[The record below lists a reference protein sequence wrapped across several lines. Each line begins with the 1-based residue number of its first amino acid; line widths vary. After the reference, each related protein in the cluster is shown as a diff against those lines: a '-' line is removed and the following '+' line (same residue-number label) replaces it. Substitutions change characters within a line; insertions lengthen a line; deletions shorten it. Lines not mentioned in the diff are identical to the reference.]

1 MQSFIVKSIFL
12 FIIFSNNTFAKDF
25 DNLFMITTEI
35 EAENHD
41 KYIDQS
47 FNSLVFRLLGYKDFE
62 KAKIIKGKYNSKDF
76 LQRYSVVNVKES
88 KFLQA
93 SFDEEIVMKQF
104 AENGVDFI
112 GRNRPVIFLDIQIDN
127 GFNKP
132 FKMESI
138 PYETKFESSIKKVF
152 QDISEKRGLFFEFP
166 QNTINIDKKN
176 YFFDNDNDNDNEYK
190 KYKFD
195 YLDSIIISR
204 SGINNWSINFRN
216 QTLFFENTDEI
227 IKKIKNLFENLSTE
241 YLSDF
246 ILDSSQRIM
255 MMKVTKVS
263 SADKLDN
270 LLDTLDKMISIKEY
284 SITSFKQNEISFSL
298 KIFGTED
305 QFIQTVKTHKDFL
318 LEEYSTELIQASLST
333 I

>member
-25 DNLFMITTEI
+25 DNLFVITAEI
-35 EAENHD
+35 EAGNLD

-47 FNSLVFRLLGYKDFE
+47 FNNLVFRLLGYKDFE

-76 LQRYSVVNVKES
+76 LQRYAVVNVNES

-93 SFDEEIVMKQF
+93 SFDEEIVMNQF

-138 PYETKFESSIKKVF
+138 PYETRFESSIQKVF
-152 QDISEKRGLFFEFP
+152 QDISKKRGLFFEFP
-166 QNTINIDKKN
+166 QNTINIDKQN
-176 YFFDNDNDNDNEYK
+176 YFFENDNDNEYK

-195 YLDSIIISR
+195 YFDSIIISR
-204 SGINNWSINFRN
+204 SGINNWSINFKN

-227 IKKIKNLFENLSTE
+227 IKKIKNLFENLSTD

-270 LLDTLDKMISIKEY
+270 LLDALDKMISIKEY

>member
-25 DNLFMITTEI
+25 DNLFVITAEI
-35 EAENHD
+35 EAGNLD

-47 FNSLVFRLLGYKDFE
+47 FNNLVFRLLGYKDFE

-93 SFDEEIVMKQF
+93 SFDEEIVMNQF

-138 PYETKFESSIKKVF
+138 PYETKFESSIQKVF

-176 YFFDNDNDNDNEYK
+176 YFFENDNDAHQQNH
-190 KYKFD
+190 
-195 YLDSIIISR
+195 
-204 SGINNWSINFRN
+204 
-216 QTLFFENTDEI
+216 Q
-227 IKKIKNLFENLSTE
+227 
-241 YLSDF
+241 
-246 ILDSSQRIM
+246 SS
-255 MMKVTKVS
+255 S
-263 SADKLDN
+263 
-270 LLDTLDKMISIKEY
+270 
-284 SITSFKQNEISFSL
+284 
-298 KIFGTED
+298 
-305 QFIQTVKTHKDFL
+305 
-318 LEEYSTELIQASLST
+318 
-333 I
+333 

>member
-62 KAKIIKGKYNSKDF
+62 KAKIIKGKYDSKDF

-93 SFDEEIVMKQF
+93 SFDEEIVMNQF

-138 PYETKFESSIKKVF
+138 PYETKFESSIQKVF

-176 YFFDNDNDNDNEYK
+176 YFFENDNDNEYK

-195 YLDSIIISR
+195 YFDSIIISR

>member
-25 DNLFMITTEI
+25 DNLFIITTEI
-35 EAENHD
+35 EAENLD

-47 FNSLVFRLLGYKDFE
+47 FNNLVFRLLGYKDFE

-76 LQRYSVVNVKES
+76 LQRYAVVNVKES

-93 SFDEEIVMKQF
+93 SFDEEIVMNQF

-138 PYETKFESSIKKVF
+138 PYETKFESSIQKVF

-176 YFFDNDNDNDNEYK
+176 YFFENDNDYEYK
-190 KYKFD
+190 EYKFD
-195 YLDSIIISR
+195 YFDSIIISR
-204 SGINNWSINFRN
+204 SGINNWSINFKN

-227 IKKIKNLFENLSTE
+227 IKKIKNLFENLSTD

-318 LEEYSTELIQASLST
+318 LEEYTTELIQASLIT

>member
-1 MQSFIVKSIFL
+1 MKTAIVKSIFL

-93 SFDEEIVMKQF
+93 SFDEEIVMNQF

-138 PYETKFESSIKKVF
+138 PYETKFESSIQKVF

-195 YLDSIIISR
+195 YFDSIIISR
-204 SGINNWSINFRN
+204 SGINNWSINFKN

>member
-1 MQSFIVKSIFL
+1 MQSFIVKSILL

-25 DNLFMITTEI
+25 DNLFIVTTEI
-35 EAENHD
+35 KAENLD

-47 FNSLVFRLLGYKDFE
+47 FNNLVFRLLGYKDFE

-76 LQRYSVVNVKES
+76 LQRYAVVNSEKS

-93 SFDEEIVMKQF
+93 SFDEDIVMSQF
-104 AENGVDFI
+104 AQNGVDFI

-138 PYETKFESSIKKVF
+138 PYETKFESSIQKIF

-176 YFFDNDNDNDNEYK
+176 YFFENDIDNEYK

-195 YLDSIIISR
+195 FFDSIIISR
-204 SGINNWSINFRN
+204 SGINNWSISFKN
-216 QTLFFENTDEI
+216 QTLFFENTDDI
-227 IKKIKNLFENLSTE
+227 IKKIKNLFENLSTD
-241 YLSDF
+241 YLSEF
-246 ILDSSQRIM
+246 ILDSSERIM
-255 MMKVTKVS
+255 TMKVTKIS

-270 LLDTLDKMISIKEY
+270 LLDALDKMISIKEY
-284 SITSFKQNEISFSL
+284 SITSYKHNEISFSL

-305 QFIQTVKTHKDFL
+305 QFIQTIKTHKDFL
-318 LEEYSTELIQASLST
+318 LEEYSTELVQASLST

>member
-25 DNLFMITTEI
+25 DNLFIITTEI
-35 EAENHD
+35 EAENLD

-47 FNSLVFRLLGYKDFE
+47 FNNLVFRLLGYKDFE

-76 LQRYSVVNVKES
+76 LQRYAVVNVMEN

-93 SFDEEIVMKQF
+93 SFDEEIVMNQF

-138 PYETKFESSIKKVF
+138 PYETKFESSIQKVF

-166 QNTINIDKKN
+166 QNTINIDKQN
-176 YFFDNDNDNDNEYK
+176 YFFENDNDNEYK

-195 YLDSIIISR
+195 YFDSIIISR
-204 SGINNWSINFRN
+204 SGINNWSINFKN
-216 QTLFFENTDEI
+216 QILFFENTDEI
-227 IKKIKNLFENLSTE
+227 IKKIKNLFENLSTD

-263 SADKLDN
+263 SADKLDS